1 MTFKHYFN
9 AIVNQDTN
17 KFLVFLS
24 LFLLCIFTK
33 LLLLIKLVSWI
44 AFLCIFLIGI
54 AIYIVFHFHFFEGKP
69 NALFYL
75 IEILI
80 GIIPLVDTCIT
91 ISSLNGFV
99 DGVFKLKN
107 MSISLIISTLCRFF
121 FVLVRIPSV
130 RERIEIDSKMYNVV
144 LYYKKHEN
152 AIKCGLGVVDLL
164 CNYFSYNELNNKM
177 LFIVVNLLVSDSLQF
192 LLVKI
197 KEQKTH
203 IRNMVLK
210 LVAIHYLP
218 QIFNKDY
225 CELVKIYN
233 TYCVN
238 NSIEFDQDYDTFIS
252 TVELVFSSVDTFQS
266 IVRQITEFY
275 HSESSI
281 NIKQIYE
288 TVKCFQTKYMVDVK
302 NSTIRPSIHTF
313 GSCCLSLYFVYNLRC
328 ILLNNILLNNVPC
341 VRLLYP
347 FVLCFIPYLYYVL
360 WTEMYNIVNFVTA
373 LNSLFNIEEEIVN
386 ITDSCNEIKKYF
398 ETSENDESNLEV
410 VVEQPQVSS
419 WATFRQ
425 SCSSI
430 GKELRKVGKSARK
443 LRKTY
448 NTFKSYKDF
457 FSSMRKY

>member
-9 AIVNQDTN
+9 AIVNQRTN
-17 KFLVFLS
+17 KFLVFSS

-33 LLLLIKLVSWI
+33 LLLLITLTSWFT
-44 AFLCIFLIGI
+44 FLCIFFIGS
-54 AIYIVFHFHFFEGKP
+54 AIYIVFHFHFFDGKP
-69 NALFYL
+69 NTLFYL

-80 GIIPLVDTCIT
+80 GIIPLIDTCIT

-99 DGVFKLKN
+99 DGVFKLKK
-107 MSISLIISTLCRFF
+107 MYVSLIISTLCRFF
-121 FVLVRIPSV
+121 FVLVRIPCV
-130 RERIEIDSKMYNVV
+130 RERIESDSKMYSIV

-152 AIKCGLGVVDLL
+152 AIKCCLGVVDLL
-164 CNYFSYNELNNKM
+164 CNYLSYNELNNKM
-177 LFIVVNLLVSDSLQF
+177 LFIVANLLVSDALQF

-197 KEQKTH
+197 KEQKIH
-203 IRNMVLK
+203 IRNMFLE

-238 NSIEFDQDYDTFIS
+238 NFIEFDQDYDTFIS

-266 IVRQITEFY
+266 IVRLVTEFY
-275 HSESSI
+275 QLESSI
-281 NIKQIYE
+281 NIRQIYE

-302 NSTIRPSIHTF
+302 NSTIRPIIHTI
-313 GSCCLSLYFVYNLRC
+313 GSYCLSLYFVYNLRC
-328 ILLNNILLNNVPC
+328 VLLNNILLNNIPC
-341 VRLLYP
+341 VRITYP
-347 FVLCFIPYLYYVL
+347 FMLCFVPYLYYML
-360 WTEMYNIVNFVTA
+360 WTKMYNIVNFVTA
-373 LNSLFNIEEEIVN
+373 FNSLFNIDEEIVN
-386 ITDSCNEIKKYF
+386 ITDICNEIKKYF

-410 VVEQPQVSS
+410 VAEQPQVSS
-419 WATFRQ
+419 WTTFRQ

-448 NTFKSYKDF
+448 NMFKSYKDF